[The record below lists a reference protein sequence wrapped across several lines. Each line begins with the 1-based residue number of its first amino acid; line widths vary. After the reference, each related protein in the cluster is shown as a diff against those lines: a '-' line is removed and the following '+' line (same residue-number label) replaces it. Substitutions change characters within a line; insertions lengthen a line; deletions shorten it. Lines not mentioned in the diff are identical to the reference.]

1 MREIKFRVW
10 DLVCN
15 GYAKENWKYYLNNG
29 VSICD
34 TWCTKD
40 DIVLEQ
46 YTGLKDKNGVEIY
59 EGDIYYT
66 TEGFDWD
73 CDMECY
79 DSYVKNIHIVEYK
92 EGICSIGFSF
102 LTHQSNI
109 EIIGNIHENEDLLNG
124 KN

>member
-15 GYAKENWKYYLNNG
+15 GYAEENWKYYLNNG

-46 YTGLKDKNGVEIY
+46 FTGLLDKNGVEIY
-59 EGDIYYT
+59 EGDIVI
-66 TEGFDWD
+66 
-73 CDMECY
+73 Y
-79 DSYVKNIHIVEYK
+79 DS
-92 EGICSIGFSF
+92 
-102 LTHQSNI
+102 TSNI
-109 EIIGNIHENEDLLNG
+109 TNNERWTTKGKSIIYQNEEARFKFNDDSCFGLIYNQYEVIGNIHESKHLL
-124 KN
+124 